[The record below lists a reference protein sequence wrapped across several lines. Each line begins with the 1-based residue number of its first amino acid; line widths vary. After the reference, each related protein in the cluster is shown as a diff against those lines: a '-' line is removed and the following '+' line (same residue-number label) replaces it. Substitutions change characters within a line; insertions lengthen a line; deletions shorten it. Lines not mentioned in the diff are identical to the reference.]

1 MSPATSESA
10 RIVRAYAD
18 TPFGQVHYRHT
29 GEGEPVVFLH
39 QSAAWSAGPSTRR
52 ASVRRRPR

>member
-10 RIVRAYAD
+10 GIVRAYAD
-18 TPFGQVHYRHT
+18 TPFGQIHYRHT

-52 ASVRRRPR
+52 ASV